1 MIDLLLPFQYEF
13 FIKGIIVSVL
23 LGGVCG
29 LAGVYIILR
38 GLSYVGHGLSHA
50 AFGGAIVGNIAGL
63 NYYVGAIIWSYL
75 ASFVIYE
82 ISKRNKIKP
91 DAAIGLVTTAIFAFG
106 VLLVS
111 MTNRY
116 TRNFESLLFG
126 NILAITEQDLY
137 IIVSVTILSG
147 AFFFL
152 LHKRLVFSFFDNES
166 AKISGIKTSYIELL
180 FSFVLAT
187 IIIVSMSSIGVTLL
201 ASVIVGP
208 AISARLLSNNFSNVV
223 FLSIIIGSV
232 ASFSGMYA
240 SFFLDSSSGP
250 TIVMFITLGFG
261 ITALYAVFKKIYH
274 SHSHGGLSHSHP
286 HLHTDEHR
294 HEHEHKHP

>member
-1 MIDLLLPFQYEF
+1 LIDLLLPFQYEF

-23 LGGVCG
+23 LGGICG
-29 LAGVYIILR
+29 LAGVYIVLR

-208 AISARLLSNNFSNVV
+208 AISARMLSNNFSNVV

-250 TIVMFITLGFG
+250 TIVMFVTLGFG

-274 SHSHGGLSHSHP
+274 SHSHAGVSHSHP

-294 HEHEHKHP
+294 HEHKHP

>member
-1 MIDLLLPFQYEF
+1 LIDLLLPFQYEF

-23 LGGVCG
+23 LGGICG
-29 LAGVYIILR
+29 LAGVYIVLR

-75 ASFVIYE
+75 ASFVIFE

-126 NILAITEQDLY
+126 NILAISEQDLY
-137 IIVSVTILSG
+137 IIVSVTILSS

-187 IIIVSMSSIGVTLL
+187 IIIVSMSAIGVTLL

-208 AISARLLSNNFSNVV
+208 AISARMLSNNFSNVV
-223 FLSIIIGSV
+223 FLSIVIGSV
-232 ASFSGMYA
+232 ASFSGMYV

-250 TIVMFITLGFG
+250 TIVMFVTLGFG

-274 SHSHGGLSHSHP
+274 SHSHGGVSHSHP

-294 HEHEHKHP
+294 HEHKHP

>member
-23 LGGVCG
+23 LGGICG
-29 LAGVYIILR
+29 LAGVYIVLR

-75 ASFVIYE
+75 ASFVIFE

-126 NILAITEQDLY
+126 NILAISEQDLY

-187 IIIVSMSSIGVTLL
+187 IIIVSMASIGVTLL

-208 AISARLLSNNFSNVV
+208 AISARMLSNNFSNVV
-223 FLSIIIGSV
+223 FLSIVIGSV
-232 ASFSGMYA
+232 ASFSGMYV

-250 TIVMFITLGFG
+250 TIVMFVTLGFG

-274 SHSHGGLSHSHP
+274 SHSHGGVSHSHP

-294 HEHEHKHP
+294 HEHKHP

>member
-23 LGGVCG
+23 LGGICG
-29 LAGVYIILR
+29 LAGVYIVLR

-75 ASFVIYE
+75 ASFVIFE

-187 IIIVSMSSIGVTLL
+187 IIIVSMASIGVTLL

-208 AISARLLSNNFSNVV
+208 AISARMLSNNFSNVV
-223 FLSIIIGSV
+223 FLSIVIGSV
-232 ASFSGMYA
+232 ASFSGMYV

-250 TIVMFITLGFG
+250 TIVMFVTLGFG

-274 SHSHGGLSHSHP
+274 SHSHGGVSHSHP

-294 HEHEHKHP
+294 HEHKHP

>member
-1 MIDLLLPFQYEF
+1 MLPFQYEF

-23 LGGVCG
+23 LGGICG

-50 AFGGAIVGNIAGL
+50 AFGGAIVGNIVGL

-208 AISARLLSNNFSNVV
+208 AISARMLSNNFSNVV
-223 FLSIIIGSV
+223 FLSIIIGSA

-250 TIVMFITLGFG
+250 TIVMFVTLGFG

-274 SHSHGGLSHSHP
+274 SHSHGGVSHSHP

-294 HEHEHKHP
+294 HEHEHEHKHP

>member
-23 LGGVCG
+23 LGGICG
-29 LAGVYIILR
+29 LAGVYIVLR

-75 ASFVIYE
+75 ASFVIFE

-208 AISARLLSNNFSNVV
+208 AISARMLSNNFSNVV
-223 FLSIIIGSV
+223 FLSIVIGSV
-232 ASFSGMYA
+232 ASFSGMYV

-250 TIVMFITLGFG
+250 TIVMFVTLGFG

-274 SHSHGGLSHSHP
+274 SHSHGGVSHSHP

-294 HEHEHKHP
+294 HEHKNP

>member
-1 MIDLLLPFQYEF
+1 LIDLLLPFQYEF

-23 LGGVCG
+23 LGGICG
-29 LAGVYIILR
+29 LAGVYIVLR

-111 MTNRY
+111 ITNRY

-223 FLSIIIGSV
+223 FLSIVIGSV
-232 ASFSGMYA
+232 ASFSGMYV

-250 TIVMFITLGFG
+250 TIVMFVTLGFG

-274 SHSHGGLSHSHP
+274 SHSHGSLSHSHP

-294 HEHEHKHP
+294 HEHKHP

>member
-1 MIDLLLPFQYEF
+1 MIDIFIPFQYEF
-13 FIKGIIVSVL
+13 FVKGIVVSVL
-23 LGGVCG
+23 LGGILG
-29 LAGVYIILR
+29 LVGVYIVLR

-50 AFGGAIVGNIAGL
+50 AFGGAIVGNITGV
-63 NYYVGAIIWSYL
+63 NYYLGAIVWSYL
-75 ASFVIYE
+75 ASFMIYQ

-106 VLLVS
+106 ILLVS

-126 NILAITEQDLY
+126 NILAITQQDLY
-137 IIVSVTILSG
+137 IIIAITFLSG

-180 FSFVLAT
+180 FSFILAT

-208 AISARLLSNNFSNVV
+208 AISARLLSNNFSNVI
-223 FLSIIIGSV
+223 FLSIIFGSV
-232 ASFSGMYA
+232 SSFSGMYA
-240 SFFLDSSSGP
+240 SFFLDTSSGP

-261 ITALYAVFKKIYH
+261 LAALYAFFKKIYH
-274 SHSHGGLSHSHP
+274 SHSHGDLSHSHP
-286 HLHTDEHR
+286 HIHTDDHR
-294 HEHEHKHP
+294 HEHKHPY

>member
-1 MIDLLLPFQYEF
+1 MIDFLLPFQYDF
-13 FIKGIIVSVL
+13 FVKGAVVSVL
-23 LGGVCG
+23 LGGICG
-29 LAGVYIILR
+29 LAGVYVILR

-50 AFGGAIVGNIAGL
+50 AFGGAVVGSITGI
-63 NYYVGAIIWSYL
+63 NYYVGAIAWSYL
-75 ASFVIYE
+75 ASFAIHE

-111 MTNRY
+111 VTDRY

-126 NILAITEQDLY
+126 SILSITEQDLY
-137 IIVSVTILSG
+137 VIVGVTILSG

-152 LHKRLVFSFFDNES
+152 IHKRLIFSFFDGES
-166 AKISGIKTSYIELL
+166 AKISGIRNSYVELL

-187 IIIVSMSSIGVTLL
+187 IIIVSMSSIGITLL

-208 AISARLLSNNFSNVV
+208 AISARMLSNNFSSMI
-223 FLSIIIGSV
+223 FLSIAVGSV
-232 ASFSGMYA
+232 SSFLGMYV

-250 TIVMFITLGFG
+250 TIVMVITLGFG
-261 ITALYAVFKKIYH
+261 LTVLYAFARKVYH
-274 SHSHGGLSHSHP
+274 SHSHGDIFHSHP
-286 HLHTDEHR
+286 HLHTDKHR
-294 HEHEHKHP
+294 HEHKH

>member
-23 LGGVCG
+23 LGGICG
-29 LAGVYIILR
+29 LAGVYIVLR

-75 ASFVIYE
+75 ASFVIFE

-208 AISARLLSNNFSNVV
+208 AISARMLSNNFSNVV
-223 FLSIIIGSV
+223 LLSIVIGSV
-232 ASFSGMYA
+232 ASFSGMYV

-250 TIVMFITLGFG
+250 TIVMFVTLGFG
-261 ITALYAVFKKIYH
+261 VTALYAVFKKIYH
-274 SHSHGGLSHSHP
+274 SHSHGGVSHSHP

-294 HEHEHKHP
+294 HEHKHP

>member
-23 LGGVCG
+23 LGGICG
-29 LAGVYIILR
+29 LAGVYIVLR

-75 ASFVIYE
+75 ASFVIFE

-223 FLSIIIGSV
+223 FLSIVIGSV
-232 ASFSGMYA
+232 ASFSGMYV

-250 TIVMFITLGFG
+250 TIVMFVTLGFG

-274 SHSHGGLSHSHP
+274 SHSHGSLSHSHP
-286 HLHTDEHR
+286 HLHTDKHR
-294 HEHEHKHP
+294 HEHKHP

>member
-23 LGGVCG
+23 LGGICG
-29 LAGVYIILR
+29 LAGVYIVLR

-75 ASFVIYE
+75 ASFVIFE

-187 IIIVSMSSIGVTLL
+187 IIIVSMASIGVTLL

-208 AISARLLSNNFSNVV
+208 AISARMLSNNFSNVV
-223 FLSIIIGSV
+223 FLSIVIGSV
-232 ASFSGMYA
+232 ASFSGMYV

-250 TIVMFITLGFG
+250 TIVMFVTLGFG

-274 SHSHGGLSHSHP
+274 SHSHGGVSHSHP

-294 HEHEHKHP
+294 HEHKNP

>member
-1 MIDLLLPFQYEF
+1 MLDLLLPFQYEF

-23 LGGVCG
+23 LGGICG

-50 AFGGAIVGNIAGL
+50 AFGGAIVGNIIGL

-75 ASFVIYE
+75 ASFVIFE

-166 AKISGIKTSYIELL
+166 AKINGIKTSFIELL

-208 AISARLLSNNFSNVV
+208 AISARILSNNFSNVV
-223 FLSIIIGSV
+223 FISIVIGSV
-232 ASFSGMYA
+232 ASFSGMYV

-250 TIVMFITLGFG
+250 TIVMFVTLGFG

-294 HEHEHKHP
+294 HEHKHP

>member
-1 MIDLLLPFQYEF
+1 MLPFQYEF

-23 LGGVCG
+23 LGGICG

-50 AFGGAIVGNIAGL
+50 AFGGAIVRNIVGL

-208 AISARLLSNNFSNVV
+208 AISARMLSNNFSNVV

-250 TIVMFITLGFG
+250 TIVMFVTLGFG

-274 SHSHGGLSHSHP
+274 SHSHGGVSHSHP

>member
-1 MIDLLLPFQYEF
+1 MLPFQYEF

-23 LGGVCG
+23 LGGICG

-50 AFGGAIVGNIAGL
+50 AFGGAIVGNIVGL

-208 AISARLLSNNFSNVV
+208 AISARMLSNNFSNVV

-250 TIVMFITLGFG
+250 TIVMFVTLGFG

-274 SHSHGGLSHSHP
+274 SHNHGGVSHSHP

>member
-1 MIDLLLPFQYEF
+1 LIDLLLPFQYEF

-23 LGGVCG
+23 LGGICG
-29 LAGVYIILR
+29 LAGVYIVLR

-75 ASFVIYE
+75 ASFVIFE

-208 AISARLLSNNFSNVV
+208 AISARMLSNNFSNVV
-223 FLSIIIGSV
+223 FLSIVIGSV
-232 ASFSGMYA
+232 ASFSGMYV

-250 TIVMFITLGFG
+250 TIVMFVTLGFG

-294 HEHEHKHP
+294 HEHKHP

>member
-1 MIDLLLPFQYEF
+1 M
-13 FIKGIIVSVL
+13 
-23 LGGVCG
+23 
-29 LAGVYIILR
+29 
-38 GLSYVGHGLSHA
+38 
-50 AFGGAIVGNIAGL
+50 
-63 NYYVGAIIWSYL
+63 
-75 ASFVIYE
+75 
-82 ISKRNKIKP
+82 
-91 DAAIGLVTTAIFAFG
+91 
-106 VLLVS
+106 LLVS
-111 MTNRY
+111 ITNRY

-166 AKISGIKTSYIELL
+166 AKISGIKTSHIELL

-208 AISARLLSNNFSNVV
+208 AISARMLSNNFSNVV

-250 TIVMFITLGFG
+250 TIVMFITLSFG

-274 SHSHGGLSHSHP
+274 SHSHGGVSHSHP

-294 HEHEHKHP
+294 HEHKHP

>member
-1 MIDLLLPFQYEF
+1 MLPFQYEF

-23 LGGVCG
+23 LGGICG

-50 AFGGAIVGNIAGL
+50 AFGGAIVGNIVGL

-208 AISARLLSNNFSNVV
+208 AISARMLSNNFSNVV

-250 TIVMFITLGFG
+250 TIVMFVTLGFG

>member
-23 LGGVCG
+23 LGGICG
-29 LAGVYIILR
+29 LAGVYIVLR

-75 ASFVIYE
+75 ASFVIFE

-187 IIIVSMSSIGVTLL
+187 IIIVSMASIGVTLL

-208 AISARLLSNNFSNVV
+208 AISARMLSNNFSNVV
-223 FLSIIIGSV
+223 FLSIVIGSV
-232 ASFSGMYA
+232 ASFSGMYV

-250 TIVMFITLGFG
+250 TIVMFVTLGFG

-294 HEHEHKHP
+294 HEHKHP

>member
-23 LGGVCG
+23 LGGICG
-29 LAGVYIILR
+29 LAGVYIVLR

-50 AFGGAIVGNIAGL
+50 AFGGAIVGNIAGM

-75 ASFVIYE
+75 ASFVIFE

-208 AISARLLSNNFSNVV
+208 AISARMLSNNFSNVV
-223 FLSIIIGSV
+223 FLSIVIGSV
-232 ASFSGMYA
+232 ASFSGMYV

-250 TIVMFITLGFG
+250 TIVMFVTLGFG

-274 SHSHGGLSHSHP
+274 SHSHGGVSHSHP

-294 HEHEHKHP
+294 HEHKHP

>member
-23 LGGVCG
+23 LGGICG
-29 LAGVYIILR
+29 LAGVYIVLR

-75 ASFVIYE
+75 ASFVIFE

-250 TIVMFITLGFG
+250 TIVMFVTLGFG

-294 HEHEHKHP
+294 HEHKNP

>member
-23 LGGVCG
+23 LGGICG
-29 LAGVYIILR
+29 LAGVYIVLR

-75 ASFVIYE
+75 ASFVIFE

-208 AISARLLSNNFSNVV
+208 AISARMLSNNFSNVV
-223 FLSIIIGSV
+223 FLSIVIGSV
-232 ASFSGMYA
+232 ASFSGMYV

-250 TIVMFITLGFG
+250 TIVMFVTLGFG

-294 HEHEHKHP
+294 HEHKHP

>member
-13 FIKGIIVSVL
+13 FIKGTIVSVL
-23 LGGVCG
+23 LGGICG

-50 AFGGAIVGNIAGL
+50 AFGGAIVGNIVGM
-63 NYYVGAIIWSYL
+63 NYYIGAIIWSYL

-91 DAAIGLVTTAIFAFG
+91 DAAIGLVTTTIFAFG

-111 MTNRY
+111 MTDRY

-137 IIVSVTILSG
+137 VIVSVTIISA
-147 AFFFL
+147 AFFFF

-166 AKISGIKTSYIELL
+166 AKISGIRTSHLELL

-223 FLSIIIGSV
+223 FLSIVIGCV

-240 SFFLDSSSGP
+240 SFFLDASSGP
-250 TIVMFITLGFG
+250 TIVMFITLAFG
-261 ITALYAVFKKIYH
+261 ITALYALFKKIYH
-274 SHSHGGLSHSHP
+274 SHSHGGISHSHP
-286 HLHTDEHR
+286 HVHTDEHR
-294 HEHEHKHP
+294 HEHTPR

>member
-1 MIDLLLPFQYEF
+1 MIDPLLPFEYEF
-13 FIKGIIVSVL
+13 FIKGLVVSVL
-23 LGGVCG
+23 LGGICG

-50 AFGGAIVGNIAGL
+50 AFGGAIVGNIVGI
-63 NYYVGAIIWSYL
+63 NYYIGAIIWSYL

-82 ISKRNKIKP
+82 ISKKNTIKP

-137 IIVSVTILSG
+137 IIVSVTMIS
-147 AFFFL
+147 AVFFFL

-166 AKISGIKTSYIELL
+166 AKISGIKTSHIELL

-187 IIIVSMSSIGVTLL
+187 IIIVSMSSVGVTLL

-208 AISARLLSNNFSNVV
+208 AISARMLSNNFSNVV
-223 FLSIIIGSV
+223 FLSIIIGSI

-261 ITALYAVFKKIYH
+261 ITALYALFKKIYH
-274 SHSHGGLSHSHP
+274 SHSHGGISHSHP

-294 HEHEHKHP
+294 HEHKHS

>member
-23 LGGVCG
+23 LGGICG

-294 HEHEHKHP
+294 HEHKHKHP

>member
-1 MIDLLLPFQYEF
+1 MLPFQYEF

-23 LGGVCG
+23 LGGICG

-50 AFGGAIVGNIAGL
+50 AFGGAIVGNIVGL

-208 AISARLLSNNFSNVV
+208 AISARMLSNNFSNVV

-250 TIVMFITLGFG
+250 TIVMFVTLGFG

-274 SHSHGGLSHSHP
+274 SHSHGGVSHSHP

-294 HEHEHKHP
+294 HEHEHEHP

>member
-23 LGGVCG
+23 LGGICG
-29 LAGVYIILR
+29 LAGVYIVLR

-75 ASFVIYE
+75 ASFVIFE

-223 FLSIIIGSV
+223 FLSIVIGSV
-232 ASFSGMYA
+232 ASFSGMYV

-250 TIVMFITLGFG
+250 TIVMFVTLGFG

-274 SHSHGGLSHSHP
+274 SHSHGGVSHSHP

-294 HEHEHKHP
+294 HEHKHP

>member
-1 MIDLLLPFQYEF
+1 MIEFLLPFQYDF
-13 FIKGIIVSVL
+13 FIKGILVSVL
-23 LGGVCG
+23 LGGICG

-50 AFGGAIVGNIAGL
+50 AFGGAIVGNIAGM

-180 FSFVLAT
+180 FSLVLAT

-208 AISARLLSNNFSNVV
+208 AISARMLSNNFSNVV
-223 FLSIIIGSV
+223 FLSIVIGCV

-250 TIVMFITLGFG
+250 TIVMFITLAFG
-261 ITALYAVFKKIYH
+261 ITAIYALIKKIFH
-274 SHSHGGLSHSHP
+274 THSHGGISHSHP
-286 HLHTDEHR
+286 HIHTDEHR
-294 HEHEHKHP
+294 HEHTPR

>member
-23 LGGVCG
+23 LGGICG
-29 LAGVYIILR
+29 LAGVYIVLR

-75 ASFVIYE
+75 ASFIILE

-223 FLSIIIGSV
+223 FLSILIGSV
-232 ASFSGMYA
+232 ASFSGMYV

-250 TIVMFITLGFG
+250 TIVMFVTLGFA

-274 SHSHGGLSHSHP
+274 SHSHGSLSHSHP

-294 HEHEHKHP
+294 HEHKHP

>member
-1 MIDLLLPFQYEF
+1 MIDIFLPFQYEF
-13 FIKGIIVSVL
+13 FVKGIVVSVL
-23 LGGVCG
+23 LGGILG
-29 LAGVYIILR
+29 LVGVYIVLR

-50 AFGGAIVGNIAGL
+50 AFGGAIVGNITGI
-63 NYYVGAIIWSYL
+63 NYYLGAIVWSYL
-75 ASFVIYE
+75 ASFMIYQ

-106 VLLVS
+106 ILLVS

-126 NILAITEQDLY
+126 NILAITQQDLY
-137 IIVSVTILSG
+137 IIIAVTLLSG
-147 AFFFL
+147 AFFFI

-180 FSFVLAT
+180 FSFILAT

-208 AISARLLSNNFSNVV
+208 AISARLLSNNFSNVI
-223 FLSIIIGSV
+223 FLSVIFGSV
-232 ASFSGMYA
+232 SSFSGMYA
-240 SFFLDSSSGP
+240 SFFLDTSSGP

-261 ITALYAVFKKIYH
+261 LAALYALFKKIYH
-274 SHSHGGLSHSHP
+274 SHSHGDLSHSHP
-286 HLHTDEHR
+286 HIHTDDHR
-294 HEHEHKHP
+294 HEHKHPY

>member
-1 MIDLLLPFQYEF
+1 MLPFQYEF

-23 LGGVCG
+23 LGGICG

-50 AFGGAIVGNIAGL
+50 AFGGAIVGNIVGL

-208 AISARLLSNNFSNVV
+208 AISARMLSNNFSNVV

-250 TIVMFITLGFG
+250 TIVMFVTLGFG

-294 HEHEHKHP
+294 HEHEHEHKHH

>member
-1 MIDLLLPFQYEF
+1 MIDFLLPFQYEF
-13 FIKGIIVSVL
+13 FIKGVIVSVL

-29 LAGVYIILR
+29 LVGVYVVLR
-38 GLSYVGHGLSHA
+38 GLAYVGHGLSHA
-50 AFGGAIVGNIAGL
+50 AFGGAIISNIGGL
-63 NYYVGAIIWSYL
+63 NFYVGAILWSYL

-223 FLSIIIGSV
+223 FLSIVIGSV
-232 ASFSGMYA
+232 ASFSGMYT

-250 TIVMFITLGFG
+250 TIVMFVTLGFG

-274 SHSHGGLSHSHP
+274 SHSHGSLSHSHP

-294 HEHEHKHP
+294 HEHKHP

>member
-1 MIDLLLPFQYEF
+1 
-13 FIKGIIVSVL
+13 
-23 LGGVCG
+23 
-29 LAGVYIILR
+29 VYIILR

-50 AFGGAIVGNIAGL
+50 AFGGAIVGNIVGM
-63 NYYVGAIIWSYL
+63 NYYIGAIIWSYL

-111 MTNRY
+111 MTDRY

-137 IIVSVTILSG
+137 VIVSVTILSA
-147 AFFFL
+147 AFFFF

-166 AKISGIKTSYIELL
+166 AKISGIKTSHIELL

-208 AISARLLSNNFSNVV
+208 AISARMLSNNFSNVV
-223 FLSIIIGSV
+223 FLSIIIGCV

-250 TIVMFITLGFG
+250 TIVMFITLAFG
-261 ITALYAVFKKIYH
+261 ITALYALFKKIYH
-274 SHSHGGLSHSHP
+274 SHSHGSISHSHP
-286 HLHTDEHR
+286 HMHTDEHR
-294 HEHEHKHP
+294 HEHTHR

>member
-23 LGGVCG
+23 LGGICG

-50 AFGGAIVGNIAGL
+50 AFGGAIVGNIVGL

-208 AISARLLSNNFSNVV
+208 AISARMLSNNFSNVV

-250 TIVMFITLGFG
+250 TIVMFVTLGFG

-274 SHSHGGLSHSHP
+274 SHSHGSLSHSHP

-294 HEHEHKHP
+294 HEHKHP

>member
-1 MIDLLLPFQYEF
+1 MLPFQYEF

-23 LGGVCG
+23 LGGICG

-50 AFGGAIVGNIAGL
+50 AFGGAIVGNIVGL

-208 AISARLLSNNFSNVV
+208 AISARMLSNNFSNVV

-250 TIVMFITLGFG
+250 TIVMFVTLGFG

-274 SHSHGGLSHSHP
+274 SHSHGGVSHSHP

-294 HEHEHKHP
+294 HEHKHP